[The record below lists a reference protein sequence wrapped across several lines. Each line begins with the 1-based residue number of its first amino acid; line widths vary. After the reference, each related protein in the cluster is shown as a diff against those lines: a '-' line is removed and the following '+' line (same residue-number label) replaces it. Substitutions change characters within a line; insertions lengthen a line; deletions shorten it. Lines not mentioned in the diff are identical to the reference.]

1 MTKKIIVA
9 DDSQTIQKVIK
20 ITFGSKGYELISVLS
35 ESELYNK
42 ISSDA
47 DLLLLDFSLSE
58 TKSGYELAK
67 AVREKNKTIPIMA
80 LLGTFDTIDESQF
93 VDSGFADKVVK
104 PFETDKFIRKCEALL
119 SAEVETATEVLEEES
134 DDETDFSDWDINS
147 PQVKESEAEIEELE
161 EFSADAS
168 DEIDSNDLDNELG
181 GWGFSKDDLA
191 ARDLTNDYPVYP
203 PVIEESKNIASKFLS
218 ANTLVEEVEDEDYT
232 DSEDEVT
239 KEISLDELES
249 LDAGDSH
256 DELEALS
263 EEDIES
269 SDFWSVDEVLSE
281 PEEVSLIAEE
291 EIDYEE
297 EETEAEPLVNND
309 FHYNVMEGNSSPMV
323 GLSTEELKEAL
334 KEDLSPIVH
343 KYVDQYCREN
353 IEKIMW
359 DIIPDL
365 AENIIKKELKNIS
378 KEVLSSIDN

>member
-20 ITFGSKGYELISVLS
+20 ITFANKEFELISVLS
-35 ESELYNK
+35 ESDLYNK
-42 ISSDA
+42 IVGDA

-58 TKSGYELAK
+58 TKSGYELAR
-67 AVREKNKTIPIMA
+67 AVREKNKTIPMMA

-93 VDSGFADKVVK
+93 LESGFSDKVVK
-104 PFETDKFIRKCEALL
+104 PFETDKFIRKCDALL
-119 SAEVETATEVLEEES
+119 DAGSESILEETTE
-134 DDETDFSDWDINS
+134 EEEADFSDWDINS
-147 PQVKESEAEIEELE
+147 PDVEESEVLEDEIEEFQAE
-161 EFSADAS
+161 ES
-168 DEIDSNDLDNELG
+168 DSDDLSSELG

-218 ANTLVEEVEDEDYT
+218 ANTLVDEDEEEDYADT
-232 DSEDEVT
+232 EDEVT
-239 KEISLDELES
+239 KEISLEELES
-249 LDAGDSH
+249 LETLGD
-256 DELEALS
+256 LT
-263 EEDIES
+263 EDDVES
-269 SDFWSVDEVLSE
+269 SDFWSVDEVLSDSEEVHFSNDEEE
-281 PEEVSLIAEE
+281 PEVEEEE
-291 EIDYEE
+291 EIQYKVSEDESYSM
-297 EETEAEPLVNND
+297 P
-309 FHYNVMEGNSSPMV
+309 
-323 GLSTEELKEAL
+323 GLSTEELKAAL
-334 KEDLSPIVH
+334 REDLSPIVH